1 MLLASG
7 AYASQAC
14 LACRRQDIN
23 AGFMVQFSFC
33 KTSDECVQDVWNY
46 FNRNCTSDWIRAKQL
61 TLEDCEAKAVT
72 CLDFEVD
79 DTKVAQYFNRTWTL
93 PAQSYCTIKVDATRE
108 PKVARVVFDNT
119 SFLGVELQDYQIGD
133 PITVEDEVQEITI
146 YNGADQGQL
155 TFIISF
161 SGAFSVFSSALL
173 TASAAAALLL
183 F

>member
-1 MLLASG
+1 M
-7 AYASQAC
+7 
-14 LACRRQDIN
+14 
-23 AGFMVQFSFC
+23 
-33 KTSDECVQDVWNY
+33 
-46 FNRNCTSDWIRAKQL
+46 
-61 TLEDCEAKAVT
+61 TLEDCKANAVT
-72 CLDFEVD
+72 CIDFEVD
-79 DTKVAQYFNRTWTL
+79 ESKAAQYFNRTWTL

-119 SFLGVELQDYQIGD
+119 SFLGVEIKDYQIGD

-161 SGAFSVFSSALL
+161 SSAFSAFSSVALV
-173 TASAAAALLL
+173 TSAAAALVL